1 MMLMMMMMMMMTCH
15 ICGYDDGG
23 DNDFDLVDDGN
34 IKDEFFVNPRTV
46 F

>member
-1 MMLMMMMMMMMTCH
+1 MTMMMIMMMTTCH
-15 ICGYDDGG
+15 ICGYDGG